1 MLCHGMSLIMSPY
14 ASRQLFGGDDMGW
27 HGSSHNQQLHSG
39 ATTGKAQG
47 AVAETDGRPG
57 IEKSREAAVGP
68 IFFWGRSIFECPLEC
83 FEKGLL
89 YPTQFLVGLRYLHN
103 HLWVKDE
110 PERWLQALFLCGPG
124 RPIVPVRIGLAHQ
137 YCDTTLPPAI
147 PSQIYHRFIQIPIFC
162 DQTFATDTV
171 EEILRWYL
179 WSIMVYPLI
188 YSGFQHVST
197 IPAWWWI
204 SQPPTPGRAAAKCR
218 KPLRSRGWKQ
228 EAQNLFWGWGAMTFR
243 SEEHVIP

>member
-1 MLCHGMSLIMSPY
+1 MHQGNSLVGMTW
-14 ASRQLFGGDDMGW
+14 DDMGR
-27 HGSSHNQQLHSG
+27 
-39 ATTGKAQG
+39 ATTNSSTVVPQPEKRKVQWQRPMGGQ
-47 AVAETDGRPG
+47 ELRNRGRLQLV
-57 IEKSREAAVGP
+57 R
-68 IFFWGRSIFECPLEC
+68 FFFGGRSICPLEY

-110 PERWLQALFLCGPG
+110 PERWLQALLCGPG

-171 EEILRWYL
+171 EEILR
-179 WSIMVYPLI
+179 
-188 YSGFQHVST
+188 
-197 IPAWWWI
+197 
-204 SQPPTPGRAAAKCR
+204 
-218 KPLRSRGWKQ
+218 
-228 EAQNLFWGWGAMTFR
+228 
-243 SEEHVIP
+243 

>member
-1 MLCHGMSLIMSPY
+1 MTIFNSYFDITRGYGIPLNFSWAEDISIPIYGWRMNPRGGCKPY
-14 ASRQLFGGDDMGW
+14 Y
-27 HGSSHNQQLHSG
+27 
-39 ATTGKAQG
+39 
-47 AVAETDGRPG
+47 V
-57 IEKSREAAVGP
+57 
-68 IFFWGRSIFECPLEC
+68 
-83 FEKGLL
+83 
-89 YPTQFLVGLRYLHN
+89 
-103 HLWVKDE
+103 
-110 PERWLQALFLCGPG
+110 GPG

-204 SQPPTPGRAAAKCR
+204 SQPPTVGRAAGKCR

-243 SEEHVIP
+243 SEEHVIPYVYICRHTVFICIHPYRHTYIHACMHVCIPTHLPTYLPTYIHR